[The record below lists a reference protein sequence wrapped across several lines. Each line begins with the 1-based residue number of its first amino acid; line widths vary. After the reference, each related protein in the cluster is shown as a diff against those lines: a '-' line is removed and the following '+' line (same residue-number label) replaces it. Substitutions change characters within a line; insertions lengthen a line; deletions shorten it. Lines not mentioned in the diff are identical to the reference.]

1 MNLSENF
8 RIALRAL
15 SANKMRSIL
24 TMLGII
30 IGVGA
35 VVALMAIGQG
45 ATASITSQVEGIG
58 SNQITVFPGRLQRGP
73 DQGGVQTAVLYLD
86 DYEALKR
93 DLKNVTAIV
102 PSVQTNAMVT
112 YEKETTNVEVTATTP
127 DYVRVNAYELAW
139 GENFSAADVQRATR
153 VAVIGSDTA
162 TNLFSGLNP
171 VGRKV
176 KIGGVSFDVIGVLAE
191 KGSGGFG
198 NADNLILIPLE
209 TGYDRLEGAGLV
221 RSGQKTVSSIA
232 FSAASAEVVDQVM
245 TDAER
250 ILRRAH
256 GLRPAEDSDFTLFSQ
271 TQLLS
276 SLSTITT
283 TLTIFLGAI
292 AGISLLVGGI
302 GIMNIMLVSVTERTK
317 EIGLRKAVG
326 AKRSVILT
334 QFLVETLLLSL
345 TGGLLGVLVGWSI
358 AAAVT
363 AANLITAQVTWESI
377 ALAFGFSAAVGLFF
391 GIYPAWRASRLRPIE
406 ALRYE

>member
-73 DQGGVQTAVLYLD
+73 DQGGLQAAVLYLD

-127 DYVRVNAYELAW
+127 DYVQVNAYELAW
-139 GENFSAADVQRATR
+139 GENFSAADLQRATR

-162 TNLFSGLNP
+162 TTLFSGLNP
-171 VGRKV
+171 VGRKI
-176 KIGGVSFDVIGVLAE
+176 KIGGVRFEVIGVLAE

-221 RSGQKTVSSIA
+221 RSGQKTVTSIA

-256 GLRPAEDSDFTLFSQ
+256 GLRPTEDSDFTLFSQ

-326 AKRSVILT
+326 AKRGVILT